1 MGEPVPVREQYI
13 QQYDVHAALREVLPL
28 FDGGGGEHFVPEG
41 FPHIGHEYPDQAFVI
56 DNKDTG
62 HIYAPQCLRR
72 AAEARSSASMVVRSR
87 AAKSCPAGDAAAC
100 SRSELALRRLSRC
113 NMPAPF
119 LRLCA

>member
-13 QQYDVHAALREVLPL
+13 QQYDVHAALREVLPF

-41 FPHIGHEYPDQAFVI
+41 LPHIGHEYPDQAFVI

-62 HIYAPQCLRR
+62 HIYAPQYLRR